1 LPVFWNEIGCQ
12 SDALESEGQ
21 RLNFLP
27 KDEKFFE
34 YFHQQSAILCEASTL
49 LLSGLRGGY
58 EGMSLVSKRMDAL
71 ERSGDEIVHKLSDRL
86 RKTFIT
92 PFDPE
97 DVQALASTLDDVLDT
112 LEDATFRIV
121 AFRIDPIPAP
131 AVELGEMIANS
142 CRSLDKALHALES
155 KKSVMEDCIE
165 VNRLEDEA
173 DTVERTV
180 LANLFNSNLEA
191 ITLIKLKE
199 LYELL
204 ESTTDRCEDV
214 ADVIQNIAVKNL

>member
-1 LPVFWNEIGCQ
+1 MP
-12 SDALESEGQ
+12 
-21 RLNFLP
+21 LNFLP

-34 YFHQQSAILCEASTL
+34 YFHQQSAILCEASNL

-58 EGMSLVSKRMDAL
+58 AGMTQVSKRMEEL
-71 ERSGDEIVHKLSDRL
+71 ESSGDAVVHKLFDRL

-112 LEDATFRIV
+112 MEDATFRIV
-121 AFRIDPIPAP
+121 AFRIDPIPDA
-131 AVELGEMIANS
+131 AVELGEMIAKS
-142 CRSLDKALHALES
+142 CRSLDKALCALEA

-165 VNRLEDEA
+165 VNRLEGQA
-173 DTVERTV
+173 DFVERTM
-180 LANLFNSNLEA
+180 LGDLFNSDTDA
-191 ITLIKLKE
+191 ITLMKLKE